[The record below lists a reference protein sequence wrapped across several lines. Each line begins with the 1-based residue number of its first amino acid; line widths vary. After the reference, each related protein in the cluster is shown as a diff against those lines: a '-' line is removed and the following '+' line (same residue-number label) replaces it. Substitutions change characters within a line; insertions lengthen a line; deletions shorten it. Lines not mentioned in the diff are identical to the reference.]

1 MAGRT
6 PASRR
11 PRPRCSSVMSSEKRQ
26 AGQHS
31 CHRVPVCPCRAKSGV
46 SGRRGGGGGGRQEP
60 PAKRLLTRGPAGA
73 PWAGTSPHRGR
84 QATARILLVGGLG
97 YIGSTLVDTLLAS
110 PDDHTITVL
119 DPLLHD
125 IDPAYLHR
133 IVSSDRVRFVKGD
146 VSNMRHTWSMVKQH
160 DTTVYMAALTLPNT
174 ARDPEE
180 AMLVNQYMAEVAGD
194 CAAKF
199 GRRMVFMS
207 TCSNYGKADA
217 PVGED
222 GELFPVSMY
231 ALTKVNAERYLT
243 RAVPDI
249 VILRCA
255 TAYGVGAGRTRWDV
269 LLNDLTRS
277 ALESGEIDVF
287 QPDACRPVCHVRDI
301 ARAVAGAAADMS
313 IRGVYNVGSDEQ
325 NYTKREL
332 AEFVAARTSARV
344 RITQS
349 EDNRDYRVDFA
360 KIRSAIGF
368 RAEHTPESEVPRL
381 VEEWKK
387 GHGKATPAE
396 PPTPGEKGEGGPP

>member
-1 MAGRT
+1 MPPCGRM
-6 PASRR
+6 PLPRKKRRSRAPRRRRRRRR
-11 PRPRCSSVMSSEKRQ
+11 P
-26 AGQHS
+26 AGT
-31 CHRVPVCPCRAKSGV
+31 PT
-46 SGRRGGGGGGRQEP
+46 
-60 PAKRLLTRGPAGA
+60 KRLLTRDPAGA

-146 VSNMRHTWSMVKQH
+146 VSNMRHTWNMVKQH

-180 AMLVNQYMAEVAGD
+180 AMLVNQYMAEVVGD

-217 PVGED
+217 PVDED

-231 ALTKVNAERYLT
+231 ALTKVNAERYLS
-243 RAVPDI
+243 RAVPDAA
-249 VILRCA
+249 ILRCA

-301 ARAVAGAAADMS
+301 ARAVAAAAADPSMQ
-313 IRGVYNVGSDEQ
+313 GVYNVGFDEQ

-332 AEFVAARTSARV
+332 AEFVAARTGAKV

-360 KIRSAIGF
+360 RIRGTIGF
-368 RAEHTPESEVPRL
+368 RAEHTPETEVPRL
-381 VEEWKK
+381 VEEWKR
-387 GHGKATPAE
+387 GRAGGGAASA
-396 PPTPGEKGEGGPP
+396 PPTPGGKGGGPP